1 MLHRAVYMLSGYNNI
16 LPFLGLFSIS
26 VPFNLLSPCP
36 NYSWIRVTRQESDNI
51 KKFSNLNWILTY
63 NIYTCTEHALQSIP
77 ISSFSYHLC
86 ILQFYSLV
94 TQSFPLV
101 CLHNVGHLMVHVYWQ
116 TVMTMCWEYLTCL
129 WSCIMVQLCMDC
141 QKWYVYSLI
150 HTKGSL
156 CHHGMLMYSIM

>member
-1 MLHRAVYMLSGYNNI
+1 MLSGYNNI
-16 LPFLGLFSIS
+16 LWFLGLFSTS
-26 VPFNLLSPCP
+26 VRFNYCLPALTIHELELQDK
-36 NYSWIRVTRQESDNI
+36 NQTTLEN
-51 KKFSNLNWILTY
+51 SNLNWILTY
-63 NIYTCTEHALQSIP
+63 NIHTAHALQSTP
-77 ISSFSYHLC
+77 ISSFFYHLC
-86 ILQFYSLV
+86 ILQVYSLV

-116 TVMTMCWEYLTCL
+116 TVMTMCWESLICL
-129 WSCIMVQLCMDC
+129 WSCIMGQVCTDC

>member
-1 MLHRAVYMLSGYNNI
+1 MLSGYNNI

-26 VPFNLLSPCP
+26 VPFNLLVLPALTIHELELQDK
-36 NYSWIRVTRQESDNI
+36 NQTTLEN
-51 KKFSNLNWILTY
+51 SNLNWILTY
-63 NIYTCTEHALQSIP
+63 NIHTAHALQSIR

-116 TVMTMCWEYLTCL
+116 TVMTMCWEYSICL
-129 WSCIMVQLCMDC
+129 WSCIMEQLCTDC

-150 HTKGSL
+150 HNKGSL
-156 CHHGMLMYSIM
+156 CHHGMLMHSIM